1 MCHVI
6 YVKIMPER
14 LDKVHKVE
22 LLGKRT
28 CEFVILMDIV
38 IMKFIPTHIP
48 SSVM

>member
-1 MCHVI
+1 MYHVI
-6 YVKIMPER
+6 YVKIMPEG

-28 CEFVILMDIV
+28 YEFVILDIA

-48 SSVM
+48 SSAM